1 MSGHSKWH
9 SIKHKKAAA
18 DAKRGRAFT
27 QIIKE
32 MTVAARIGG
41 GDINFNPRL
50 RLAVEKAKAENMP
63 KDNIERAIKKG
74 TGELEGYNLEEVHYE
89 GYGPGGVA
97 VFIEAATDNRNRTVG
112 EVRHLFAKYGGNLG
126 EAGSVGWMFG
136 KKGYLSV
143 DRKDVQEET
152 LLEIV
157 LDAGAE
163 DVKEDGS
170 HWEIFTPPDR
180 FEAVRQALKSKGIA
194 LAAEELGMIPQ
205 SSVRLEGK
213 QAQQMLK
220 LMEALEEHDD
230 LTNVWANFDIEEK
243 EIEAA
248 MSG

>member
-18 DAKRGRAFT
+18 DSKRGRAFT

-74 TGELEGYNLEEVHYE
+74 TGALEGYNLEEVHYE

-112 EVRHLFAKYGGNLG
+112 EVRHLFTKYGGNLG

-136 KKGYLSV
+136 KKGYLVVERAAV
-143 DRKDVQEET
+143 DEET

-157 LDAGAE
+157 LEAGAE

-170 HWEIFTPPDR
+170 SWEIYTPPDK
-180 FEAVRQALKSKGIA
+180 FHVVRDALKAKGIS

-205 SSVRLEGK
+205 SSVKLEGR

-230 LTNVWANFDIEEK
+230 LTHVWANFDIEEK